1 MGIQSKNNPSTNEA
15 SNVSQK
21 AQKIKALKSR
31 IRKIES
37 QKETMHQKL
46 ESYVAIIEKEAVK
59 KNEQNK
65 HIEIL
70 IK

>member
-1 MGIQSKNNPSTNEA
+1 
-15 SNVSQK
+15 
-21 AQKIKALKSR
+21 
-31 IRKIES
+31 
-37 QKETMHQKL
+37 MHQKL